1 MKMKKN
7 LLIVLAVLSAII
19 VEAQQLRDRR
29 SPA

>member
-1 MKMKKN
+1 MKKI
-7 LLIVLAVLSAII
+7 LLIVVATLSAII